1 MKEPHMKIR
10 FAIRILTGAAL
21 VTLLA
26 IPVSAQE
33 PYAQPDDSWISID
46 GTVDAVYADR
56 FVLDYG
62 DGSITVEMDDG
73 DRDADAYVLM
83 EGDKVSVAGRIDDD
97 FMEVA
102 TIEASSVYVESIN
115 TYFYASAVDEEDA
128 FVTITQPVHVGNT
141 VLQGTVTSASDE
153 EFVLSEG
160 GSAIRVEVEEMPYNP
175 LDDEGYQRI
184 EVGDVVSV
192 TGEVDVD
199 LFEGGEFVAESIIEL
214 RD

>member
-1 MKEPHMKIR
+1 
-10 FAIRILTGAAL
+10 
-21 VTLLA
+21 
-26 IPVSAQE
+26 
-33 PYAQPDDSWISID
+33 
-46 GTVDAVYADR
+46 
-56 FVLDYG
+56 
-62 DGSITVEMDDG
+62 
-73 DRDADAYVLM
+73 
-83 EGDKVSVAGRIDDD
+83 
-97 FMEVA
+97 
-102 TIEASSVYVESIN
+102 
-115 TYFYASAVDEEDA
+115 
-128 FVTITQPVHVGNT
+128 VTITQPVHVGNT
-141 VLQGTVTSASDE
+141 VLQGTVTSVSDE